1 MSAINQVLFDIGGVL
16 GSNGWDRE
24 QRAVAVEKFA
34 LDSEDFQYRHEETV
48 GAFESGQISL
58 DEYLD
63 VTVFWQPRA
72 FSRDD
77 FKRFMFSLSTP
88 WADSLDVVRRLR
100 ERTRGRPTRVR
111 MATLNNE
118 SRELNEYRIRYFGLC
133 ELFDVFFSSCWLGVR
148 KPTRQIYERVLGMTQ
163 ADPASSVFVDDREQ
177 NLAPARAPVDDTIQ
191 ALVPSLTKGDIIID
205 GGNSNF
211 HDTIRRAAS
220 LAKQGIEFV
229 DSGTSGGIW
238 GLENGYCLMVGGS
251 DHAVKQCEPIFRAL
265 APEDGYAHV
274 GPSGAGHY
282 VKMVH
287 NGIEYA

>member
-34 LDSEDFQYRHEETV
+34 LDGEDFQYRHEETV

-100 ERTRGRPTRVR
+100 QRIRGRPPRVR

-177 NLAPARAPVDDTIQ
+177 NLAPARALGMQ
-191 ALVPSLTKGDIIID
+191 
-205 GGNSNF
+205 
-211 HDTIRRAAS
+211 TIRFTSADQLSRS
-220 LAKQGIEFV
+220 LA
-229 DSGTSGGIW
+229 
-238 GLENGYCLMVGGS
+238 GLGFDV
-251 DHAVKQCEPIFRAL
+251 
-265 APEDGYAHV
+265 
-274 GPSGAGHY
+274 
-282 VKMVH
+282 
-287 NGIEYA
+287 